1 MQIDEIF
8 VKEISARQ
16 QDQNILEAK
25 TQFSSYFIIA
35 VIICIQI
42 LMIDLQLIEL
52 LVIVLICNA

>member
-16 QDQNILEAK
+16 QDQNILETK